1 MSAAKLS
8 SMIAINHG
16 RQEKGEPWQERFPS
30 LGSGQAFDHA
40 LRTVKDYRETYVH
53 LNPVRQGL
61 VKRAEPVARTCRLGP
76 RFFVVNWRRTADLQN
91 RSAVL
96 NAYADVEAAEQQRPC
111 GLTVDRVSR
120 SRGTSR

>member
-76 RFFVVNWRRTADLQN
+76 RFFVVNWGRTADLHN
-91 RSAVL
+91 RSAL
-96 NAYADVEAAEQQRPC
+96 NARTRLPPN
-111 GLTVDRVSR
+111 SR
-120 SRGTSR
+120 AGAG

>member
-76 RFFVVNWRRTADLQN
+76 RLFSCRDRQSQTRTPAIMFRSASGRTADLKTG
-91 RSAVL
+91 
-96 NAYADVEAAEQQRPC
+96 
-111 GLTVDRVSR
+111 GLRYD
-120 SRGTSR
+120 

>member
-1 MSAAKLS
+1 MS
-8 SMIAINHG
+8 HG
-16 RQEKGEPWQERFPS
+16 SRQ
-30 LGSGQAFDHA
+30 
-40 LRTVKDYRETYVH
+40 
-53 LNPVRQGL
+53 
-61 VKRAEPVARTCRLGP
+61 ARTCRLGP